1 MLFGAKISINQTNY
15 CSCPNLSKF
24 GNKAKGC
31 TVHRFDGDRCMF
43 KRRIEIVNCHDS
55 DCREVE
61 TFGLSSRRD
70 IVLNSLLALSLLS
83 QAEKV
88 NPAFAGEGYSESVK
102 KRAFFDV
109 AIDGQ
114 PEGRVV
120 IESVSGPNNQVGAQ
134 RFLDLAQ
141 GIEGVGY
148 RRSKITLLQDNY
160 ISGGGLKALSYKA
173 SERTLISG
181 GNNVEVLE
189 DELNSS
195 GRKHDVAGLVS
206 INVRPRKELETKD
219 KLVAV
224 KGKFVSVTEQFG
236 EIPNGTEFS
245 ITTGPAPELDST
257 NLVIGRVVEGMDVV
271 ERLSRLPRV
280 KDNTNSP
287 FFQAGKR
294 AGDRRASV
302 AEKSFG
308 KPFSKITVTNC
319 GIED

>member
-1 MLFGAKISINQTNY
+1 VY
-15 CSCPNLSKF
+15 
-24 GNKAKGC
+24 
-31 TVHRFDGDRCMF
+31 RFDGDRLIF
-43 KRRIEIVNCHDS
+43 KEKIGRVDCHAA

-61 TFGLSSRRD
+61 TVTLNSRRD
-70 IVLNSLLALSLLS
+70 VVLNSLLAFGSLVPHAGEV
-83 QAEKV
+83 Q
-88 NPAFAGEGYSESVK
+88 PAIAGEGYSESSSSVK
-102 KRAFFDV
+102 RFAFFDI

-114 PEGRVV
+114 PEGRIV
-120 IESVSGPNNQVGAQ
+120 IEVVSGPNKQVGAQ

-173 SERTLISG
+173 SERTLIAG
-181 GNNVEVLE
+181 GNNVEALE

-195 GRKHDVAGLVS
+195 GLEHGVAGLVS

-245 ITTGPAPELDST
+245 ITTAPAPELDST
-257 NLVIGRVVEGMDVV
+257 NLVIGRVVKGMDVV
-271 ERLSRLPRV
+271 ECLARLPRV
-280 KDNTNSP
+280 RDNTNSP

-308 KPFSKITVTNC
+308 KPFSKITITNC
-319 GIED
+319 GTED